1 MVSEANIYIGPTA
14 GIVASL
20 LWTAT
25 ALFFTAA
32 GQRLGPTVVNAL
44 RIIIAVVL
52 LGFTHKLFTGLW
64 IPQATPSQVMFLA
77 ASGIVGLAIGDQA
90 LFTAFVDIGPRISML
105 IMTTSPLFA
114 ALFGWMAL
122 GERISLIG
130 WIGMAITIAG
140 VAWVVNERP
149 EKDTD
154 STVGVHRT
162 RGIVLAF
169 VGGACQAGGL
179 MLSKQGIG
187 HGVVPLEQHI
197 DPQTATFIRM
207 FFAGIAVLPM
217 LLIQI
222 IRQRKQLARIADP
235 FRVGTPRAGLAFM
248 AMGAVAGPYLGVWM
262 SLVASD
268 RASLGVAQTLCSLTP
283 VFILPVLAFGFK
295 QRISL
300 RSVLGA
306 LVAVAGSTLLFFYP
320 Q

>member
-1 MVSEANIYIGPTA
+1 MASEANIYIGPAA
-14 GIVASL
+14 GIAASL

-25 ALFFTAA
+25 SLLFTAA

-52 LGFTHKLFTGLW
+52 LGVTHRFLTGLW
-64 IPQATPSQVMFLA
+64 IPQAAPSQVMFLA
-77 ASGIVGLAIGDQA
+77 VSGIVGLAIGDQA

-114 ALFGWMAL
+114 ALFGWLAL
-122 GERISLIG
+122 GERISSVG
-130 WIGMAITIAG
+130 WIGIAITIAG

-149 EKDTD
+149 EKNTD
-154 STVGVHRT
+154 STVGAHRT

-169 VGGACQAGGL
+169 IGGTCQAGGL
-179 MLSKQGIG
+179 LLSKQGIG
-187 HGVVPLEQHI
+187 HGVVPIEQHI
-197 DPQTATFIRM
+197 DPQTATYIRM
-207 FFAGIAVLPM
+207 FFAGLAVLPI
-217 LLIQI
+217 LLVRN
-222 IRQRKQLARIADP
+222 IRQRKRLAAGYEPVRI
-235 FRVGTPRAGLAFM
+235 GTPRAGFVFM
-248 AMGAVAGPYLGVWM
+248 TMGAVVGPYLGVWM

-268 RASLGVAQTLCSLTP
+268 RASLGVAQTLCSLAP
-283 VFILPVLAFGFK
+283 IFILPVLAFGFK

-300 RSVLGA
+300 RAVLGA